1 MRFKINMEKPLN
13 YGDNGEEQY
22 LDENPLSLC
31 PNSPNCVRISKYF
44 KDIRP
49 DQLMISVVTVL
60 HKMKPAVMN
69 PDTENRIVKSVFNVF
84 IFKDD
89 FEIAITGYENGA
101 ILHVRSSSRI
111 GYGDLGVNKYRM
123 NKFLIELDGV
133 MGTDA

>member
-1 MRFKINMEKPLN
+1 MEKPLS

-22 LDENPLSLC
+22 LDENPLSQC

-69 PDTENRIVKSVFNVF
+69 PDTENRTVKSVFNVF

-89 FEIAITGYENGA
+89 FEIAITEYEDGA
-101 ILHVRSSSRI
+101 ILHVRSSSRV
-111 GYGDLGVNKYRM
+111 GYGDLGVNKFRM
-123 NKFLIELDGV
+123 NKFLIELEGV
-133 MGTDA
+133 TGIA